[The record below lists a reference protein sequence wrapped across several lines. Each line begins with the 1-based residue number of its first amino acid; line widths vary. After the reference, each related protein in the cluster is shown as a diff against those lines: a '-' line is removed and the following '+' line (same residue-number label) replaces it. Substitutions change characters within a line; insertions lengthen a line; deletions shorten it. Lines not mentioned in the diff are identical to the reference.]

1 MNLKTIT
8 KPNQILT
15 DPLYNSFLEINSKT
29 TLPTILNA
37 TFLVKTNNN
46 HYYLSRQRPNSVY
59 FEVDISKNSKLE
71 NIKLLIK
78 INNFP
83 LLSILEKTNFITTS
97 VDYFS
102 YKECCE
108 LLKGLDLAPQE
119 ELIRQCIKI
128 TKFPIEFLSNFK
140 KNHSISIKQ
149 LFYYD
154 RFDHHFLTW
163 YSKNIISPFKL
174 SFSQFNA
181 FLDQLYSL
189 KKRSIKEF
197 EICINEINNLDK
209 TTKNSQIKLKD
220 IIYQASCPIIYK
232 ANKLI
237 EKRIEELN
245 LPDKISISWDKSL
258 ENKQLNISIS
268 CNKNEDMKLLD
279 SLKEKQSEINNL
291 LKNFGYEN
299 S

>member
-1 MNLKTIT
+1 MNLKTIK

-15 DPLYNSFLEINSKT
+15 DPFYKSFLKTDSKMG
-29 TLPTILNA
+29 LPTILNS
-37 TFLVKTNNN
+37 TFLVKRNDT
-46 HYYLSRQRPNSVY
+46 HYYLSKQNPNSTF
-59 FEVDISKNSKLE
+59 FEIDINKNSKLE

-97 VDYFS
+97 LEYFS

-108 LLKGLDLAPQE
+108 LLKELNLAPQE
-119 ELIRQCIKI
+119 EILRQCIKI
-128 TKFPIEFLSNFK
+128 TKFPIEFLNKFK
-140 KNHSISIKQ
+140 NNYSISIKQ

-154 RFDHHFLTW
+154 RFNHHFLTW
-163 YSKNIISPFKL
+163 YSKNIISPFNL
-174 SFSQFNA
+174 SFSQFNL

-220 IIYQASCPIIYK
+220 IIYKASCPIIYK